1 MAPRYDEQRFSNAV
15 STSAMIIQSLLDTDI
30 YKFSMM
36 QAVLH
41 QFPGA
46 EVEYRFRC
54 RSKQVDLRPIRAELE
69 REIEQLCGLTL
80 DPEELNF
87 LSSLRYLK
95 RDFIEFLRLFRLQSR
110 FIEVDEAQDQ
120 LTLVIRG
127 PWLHTILFEVPVLA
141 IVSELYSRHAYPD
154 HDLGEGRRRLTEKI
168 EQVRALD
175 RSDEFIFADFGTRRR
190 FSRAWH
196 EEVVHTL
203 ARELPDSVRGTSN
216 VALARELGLVPIGT
230 MAHEFIQACQA
241 LGPRLAETQRFA
253 FEVWAREYRGDLGI
267 ALSDTY
273 SLNAFLRDFDLYF
286 CKLFDGARQDS
297 GDPFVWAEA
306 MIDHYQRNRID
317 PMTRNLIFSDSL
329 SIPRAAEIWQRFRDK
344 INVTFGIGTNL
355 THDTGVDPINIV
367 IKMTECNG
375 QPVVKL
381 SDSPGKVVSTNQQY
395 LAWVRQAFDVPEGR
409 DPD

>member
-1 MAPRYDEQRFSNAV
+1 
-15 STSAMIIQSLLDTDI
+15 MIVESLLDTDI

-46 EVEYRFRC
+46 HVEYQFNC
-54 RSKQVDLRPIRAELE
+54 RSEGVDLRPLRHDLE
-69 REIEQLCGLTL
+69 RELEHLCSLKL

-87 LSSLRYLK
+87 LSSLRYMK
-95 RDFIEFLRLFRLQSR
+95 PDFIEFLRLFHLQSR
-110 FIEVDEAQDQ
+110 FVDIGEKDGQ
-120 LTLVIRG
+120 LSIRIRG
-127 PWLHTILFEVPVLA
+127 PWLHTIPFEVPVLA
-141 IVSELYSRHAYPD
+141 IISELHSRHSWPD
-154 HDLGEGRRRLTEKI
+154 HELDDGRERLQRKV
-168 EQVRALD
+168 EQVKALD
-175 RSDEFIFADFGTRRR
+175 RPDEFVFADFGTRRR

-196 EEVVHTL
+196 EEVVETF
-203 ARELPDSVRGTSN
+203 AREIPGSFRGTSN
-216 VALARELGLVPIGT
+216 VRLARELGLVPIGT

-273 SLNAFLRDFDLYF
+273 SLGAFLRDFDMYF

-297 GDPFVWAEA
+297 GDPMEWGEA
-306 MIDHYQRNRID
+306 MIAHYEKNRVD
-317 PMTRNLIFSDSL
+317 PGSRNLIFSDSL
-329 SIPRAAEIWQRFRDK
+329 TIPRAAEIWKRFRDR
-344 INVTFGIGTNL
+344 INVSFGIGTNL
-355 THDTGVDPINIV
+355 THDTGVKPANIV

-381 SDSPGKVVSTNQQY
+381 SDSPGKVVSTDQHY
-395 LAWVRQAFDVPEGR
+395 LAWVRQAFDVPAE
-409 DPD
+409 

>member
-1 MAPRYDEQRFSNAV
+1 
-15 STSAMIIQSLLDTDI
+15 MIIQSLLDTDI

-54 RSKQVDLRPIRAELE
+54 RSAGVDLRPLKQELE
-69 REIEQLCGLTL
+69 REIEQLCTVRLN
-80 DPEELNF
+80 PEELDF

-95 RDFIEFLRLFRLQSR
+95 RDFIEFLRLFQLQAR
-110 FIEVDEAQDQ
+110 FIEVGEAQDQ

-127 PWLHTILFEVPVLA
+127 PWLHTILFEVPLLA
-141 IVSELYSRHAYPD
+141 IISELYARHAHPG
-154 HDLGEGRRRLTEKI
+154 HTLAEGRRRLAEKI
-168 EQVRALD
+168 DQVRQLD
-175 RSDEFIFADFGTRRR
+175 RPDEFIFADFGSRRR
-190 FSRAWH
+190 YSRAWH
-196 EEVVHTL
+196 DEVVTTL
-203 ARELPDSVRGTSN
+203 AREIPTSLRGTSN
-216 VALARELGLVPIGT
+216 VRLAKDLGLVPIGT

-253 FEVWAREYRGDLGI
+253 FEVWAREYRGDLGV

-297 GDPFVWAEA
+297 GDPFEWAEA
-306 MIDHYQRNRID
+306 MIAHYRANRID
-317 PMTRNLIFSDSL
+317 PKTRNLIFSDSL
-329 SIPRAAEIWQRFRDK
+329 TIPAAAEIWRRFRDQT
-344 INVTFGIGTNL
+344 NVSFGIGTNL
-355 THDTGVDPINIV
+355 THDTGIDPINIV

-395 LAWVRQAFDVPEGR
+395 LAWVREAFDSPEQ
-409 DPD
+409 DPAVRSP

>member
-1 MAPRYDEQRFSNAV
+1 V
-15 STSAMIIQSLLDTDI
+15 IIESLLDTDI

-54 RSKQVDLRPIRAELE
+54 RTTDHDLRALRRPLE
-69 REIEQLCGLTL
+69 RELEHLCTL
-80 DPEELNF
+80 KLGPEELNF
-87 LSSLRYLK
+87 LASQRYFK
-95 RDFIEFLRLFRLQSR
+95 TDFIEFLRLFQLQSR
-110 FIEVDEAQDQ
+110 FVEVGEADGQ
-120 LTLVIRG
+120 LAITIRG
-127 PWLHTILFEVPVLA
+127 PWLHTILFEVPLLA
-141 IVSELYSRHAYPD
+141 IVSELYTRHRHPD
-154 HDLGEGRRRLTEKI
+154 LDFGDARRLLSEKV

-175 RSDEFIFADFGTRRR
+175 RPAGFVFADFGTRRR

-196 EEVVHTL
+196 EEVVATL
-203 ARELPDSVRGTSN
+203 AREIPDSLRGTSN
-216 VALARELGLVPIGT
+216 VRLAKDLNLVPIGT
-230 MAHEFIQACQA
+230 MAHEFIQAAQA

-273 SLNAFLRDFDLYF
+273 SLKAFLRDFDMFF

-297 GDPFVWAEA
+297 GDPMAWGEA
-306 MIDHYQRNRID
+306 MIAHYESNRVD
-317 PMTRNLIFSDSL
+317 PKTRNLVFSDSL
-329 SIPRAAEIWQRFRDK
+329 TIPRAAEIWRRFRDR
-344 INVTFGIGTNL
+344 INVSFGIGTNL
-355 THDTGVDPINIV
+355 THDTGTDPINIV

-381 SDSPGKVVSTNQQY
+381 SDSPGKIVSTDQHY
-395 LAWVRQAFDVPEGR
+395 LAWVRQAFDVPE
-409 DPD
+409 

>member
-1 MAPRYDEQRFSNAV
+1 
-15 STSAMIIQSLLDTDI
+15 MIIQSLLDTDI

-46 EVEYRFRC
+46 EVEYRFQC
-54 RSKQVDLRPIRAELE
+54 RNRGVDLRPIRDRLEAE
-69 REIEQLCGLTL
+69 IDGLCDLILT
-80 DPEELNF
+80 DEELAY
-87 LSSLRYLK
+87 LASLRYLK
-95 RDFIEFLRLFRLQSR
+95 TDFIEFLRLFRLQSR
-110 FIEVDEAQDQ
+110 FITIDQ
-120 LTLVIRG
+120 TDGRLDLRIRG

-141 IVSELYSRHAYPD
+141 IISELYLSYRHPD
-154 HDLGEGRRRLTEKI
+154 HDLNEGRRRLRRKI
-168 EQVRALD
+168 DQVRALD
-175 RSDEFIFADFGTRRR
+175 RPGEFIFADFGTRRR
-190 FSRAWH
+190 LSRAWH
-196 EEVVHTL
+196 DEVVETL
-203 ARELPDSVRGTSN
+203 AREIPASLRGTSN
-216 VALARELGLVPIGT
+216 VRLARALDLVPIGT

-297 GDPFVWAEA
+297 GDPHLWAQA
-306 MIDHYQRNRID
+306 MIDHYHAHRID
-317 PMTRNLIFSDSL
+317 PKDRNLIFSDSL
-329 SIPRAAEIWQRFRDK
+329 DIPRAAAIWQAFRDQAR
-344 INVTFGIGTNL
+344 VSFGIGTNL
-355 THDTGVDPINIV
+355 TNDTGIDPINIV

-395 LAWVRQAFDVPEGR
+395 LAWVREAFDVAESAADPE
-409 DPD
+409 

>member
-1 MAPRYDEQRFSNAV
+1 M
-15 STSAMIIQSLLDTDI
+15 MIDSLLDTDI

-36 QAVLH
+36 QVVLH

-54 RSKQVDLRPIRAELE
+54 RNDGVDLTPLVPALE
-69 REIEQLCGLTL
+69 REIAQLCSLNLTDAEIDYL
-80 DPEELNF
+80 GT
-87 LSSLRYLK
+87 LRYLK
-95 RDFIEFLRLFRLQSR
+95 SDFVEFLRLFHLQER
-110 FIEVDEAQDQ
+110 FVHIDVVDDQ
-120 LTLVIRG
+120 LDLRIRG
-127 PWLHTILFEVPVLA
+127 PWLHTILFEVPLLA
-141 IVSELYSRHAYPD
+141 IISELYARRSYPD
-154 HDLGEGRRRLTEKI
+154 HDLADGRRRLREKI

-175 RSDEFIFADFGTRRR
+175 RPDEFIFADFGTRRR

-196 EEVVHTL
+196 DEVVETL
-203 ARELPDSVRGTSN
+203 ARELPGSLRGTSN
-216 VALARELGLVPIGT
+216 LRLARQFDLVPIGT

-241 LGPRLAETQRFA
+241 LGPRLAESQRFA

-273 SLNAFLRDFDLYF
+273 SLKAFLRDFDLYF

-306 MIDHYQRNRID
+306 MIAHYRANRID
-317 PMTRNLIFSDSL
+317 PKTRNLIFSDSL
-329 SIPRAAEIWQRFRDK
+329 SIPKAAAIWERFRDQTN
-344 INVTFGIGTNL
+344 ISFGIGTNL
-355 THDTGVDPINIV
+355 TNDTGAEPITIV

-381 SDSPGKVVSTNQQY
+381 SDSPGKVVSTDQAY
-395 LAWVRQAFDVPEGR
+395 LAWVRQAFDVHEVLASG
-409 DPD
+409 D

>member
-1 MAPRYDEQRFSNAV
+1 MILVPKHPAPEAK
-15 STSAMIIQSLLDTDI
+15 AMIIQSLLDTDI

-54 RSKQVDLRPIRAELE
+54 RSEGVDLRPIRTGLE
-69 REIEQLCGLTL
+69 REIERLCSLTL

-110 FIEVDEAQDQ
+110 FIEVGESQGH

-127 PWLHTILFEVPVLA
+127 PWLHTILFEVPLLA
-141 IVSELYSRHAYPD
+141 IVSELYARHAHPD
-154 HDLGEGRRRLTEKI
+154 HDLDEGRRRLAEKI

-175 RSDEFIFADFGTRRR
+175 RPDEFIFADFGTRRR
-190 FSRAWH
+190 YSRAWH
-196 EEVVHTL
+196 DEVVRTL
-203 ARELPDSVRGTSN
+203 AGEIPGSLRGSSN
-216 VALARELGLVPIGT
+216 VRLARELGLVPIGT

-297 GDPFVWAEA
+297 GDPFIWAEA

-317 PMTRNLIFSDSL
+317 PKTRNLIFSDSL
-329 SIPRAAEIWQRFRDK
+329 DIPRAAEIWHRFRDQT
-344 INVTFGIGTNL
+344 NVTFGIGTNL

-395 LAWVRQAFDVPEGR
+395 LAWVRQAFDVPEGKN
-409 DPD
+409 PD

>member
-1 MAPRYDEQRFSNAV
+1 
-15 STSAMIIQSLLDTDI
+15 MIIQSLLDTDI

-54 RSKQVDLRPIRAELE
+54 RSEGVDLRPIRPELE
-69 REIEQLCGLTL
+69 REIERLCTLSL

-87 LSSLRYLK
+87 LRSLRYLK

-110 FIEVDEAQDQ
+110 FIEVGEVDGQ
-120 LTLVIRG
+120 LSLVIRG
-127 PWLHTILFEVPVLA
+127 PWLHTILFEVPLLA
-141 IVSELYSRHAYPD
+141 IISELWARHAHPH
-154 HDLGEGRRRLTEKI
+154 HDLAEGRRRLAEKI

-175 RSDEFIFADFGTRRR
+175 RPDAFIFADFGTRRR
-190 FSRAWH
+190 YSRVWH
-196 EEVVHTL
+196 ETVVQTL
-203 ARELPDSVRGTSN
+203 AAEIPGSLRGSSN
-216 VALARELGLVPIGT
+216 VRLAKNLGLVPIGT

-273 SLNAFLRDFDLYF
+273 SLGAFLRDFDLYF

-306 MIDHYQRNRID
+306 MIEHYRRNRID
-317 PMTRNLIFSDSL
+317 PKTRNLIFSDAL
-329 SIPRAAEIWQRFRDK
+329 DIPRAAEIWRRFRDET
-344 INVTFGIGTNL
+344 NVTFGIGTNL
-355 THDTGVDPINIV
+355 THDTGIDPINIV

-395 LAWVRQAFDVPEGR
+395 LAWVRQAFDVPEGGPAAG
-409 DPD
+409 PD